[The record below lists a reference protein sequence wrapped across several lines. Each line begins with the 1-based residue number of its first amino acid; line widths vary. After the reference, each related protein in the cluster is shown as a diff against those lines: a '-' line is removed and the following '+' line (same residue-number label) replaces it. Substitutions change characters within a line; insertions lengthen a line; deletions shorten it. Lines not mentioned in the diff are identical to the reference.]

1 MDKLDMTPLAD
12 AMRRKG
18 MGHIFDAVA
27 AMTPRERE
35 QFKVDSYNRS
45 KGPLCTGWREGDKE
59 HPGDGYDCPKCL
71 NRGNF
76 LRVEDIDGDFR
87 QYAEDC
93 ECLQVRANLRRFRAS
108 GLGNIIEE
116 CTFDK
121 YEASATWQ
129 QIIKGAAMEYSQKL
143 DGWFFLGGQ
152 PGCGKTHLCTAICR
166 EHLLAGRHVR
176 YMLWV
181 DEAQKIKGVAN
192 ESDEYEA
199 LIAPLKSAD
208 ILYIDD
214 FFKAGFKFDDKTG
227 KKKRVQP
234 TAADIRLAYE
244 ILNSRV
250 VGQKPTIISTEYS
263 LEGIIDIDEALG
275 SRINQMCKRGT
286 YNYSIDADRSK
297 NYRLRNA
304 TTL

>member
-1 MDKLDMTPLAD
+1 MSPLVD
-12 AMRRKG
+12 AMRARG

-35 QFKVDSYNRS
+35 QFKVDSYNRG
-45 KGPLCTGWREGDKE
+45 KGILCDGDEKHE
-59 HPGDGYDCPKCL
+59 GDGYDCPKCL

-76 LRVEDIDGDFR
+76 LRFEEIDGDFR
-87 QYAEDC
+87 QYIEDC
-93 ECLQVRANLRRFRAS
+93 DCLQVRANLRRFRAS
-108 GLGNIIEE
+108 GLGNIIDKN
-116 CTFDK
+116 TFERYGAD
-121 YEASATWQ
+121 ENWQ
-129 QIIKGAAMEYSQKL
+129 QVIKGAAMKYSQEL

-166 EHLLAGRHVR
+166 DHMLAGKQVR

-181 DEAQKIKGVAN
+181 NDAAKIKGVAN
-192 ESDEYEA
+192 KIEEYEA
-199 LIAPLKSAD
+199 LIDPLKRAD

-214 FFKAGFKFDDKTG
+214 FFKVGDKTDERTG
-227 KKKRVQP
+227 KKVKVPP

-250 VGQKPTIISTEYS
+250 VGRKPTIISTEYT
-263 LEGIIDIDEALG
+263 LEGILDIDEALG
-275 SRINQMCKRGT
+275 SRINEMCKNGE
-286 YNYSIDADRSK
+286 YNFSIDNDRGK

-304 TTL
+304 RKL